1 MAKKNISKK
10 WPIAISICWLA
21 FYASCY
27 IATIVGS
34 LICIIRSPETYRAVV
49 SAGWPITLLG
59 TIYLLISVCFMAVI
73 SLLSQKAGIKW
84 MAIVSKIHLFVY
96 IGMTLLHGIAT
107 LSYL

>member
-49 SAGWPITLLG
+49 SAGWLITLFG
-59 TIYLLISVCFMAVI
+59 TIYLLISFFFMVAI
-73 SLLSQKAGIKW
+73 HTLSKKAGIKW
-84 MAIVSKIHLFVY
+84 MAIISKIYLFACF
-96 IGMTLLHGIAT
+96 GSTLLYGIAT
-107 LSYL
+107 LTYL